1 MCQMHKYFSFR
12 HWPGSS
18 ISEGTHL
25 NFNRGRVTMIGR
37 FTHLF
42 KKRAEKS
49 AMRKKVEAMFS
60 SKEEVNIN
68 GNGTSGYTV
77 KAGANKGKILGHVSK
92 KSTNNW

>member
-1 MCQMHKYFSFR
+1 
-12 HWPGSS
+12 
-18 ISEGTHL
+18 
-25 NFNRGRVTMIGR
+25 MIGR

-60 SKEEVNIN
+60 SKKEVDIN

-77 KAGANKGKILGHVSK
+77 KHGPNKGKIADKGQ
-92 KSTNNW
+92 

>member
-1 MCQMHKYFSFR
+1 
-12 HWPGSS
+12 
-18 ISEGTHL
+18 
-25 NFNRGRVTMIGR
+25 MIGR

-42 KKRAEKS
+42 KKRVEKS

>member
-1 MCQMHKYFSFR
+1 
-12 HWPGSS
+12 
-18 ISEGTHL
+18 
-25 NFNRGRVTMIGR
+25 MIGR

-49 AMRKKVEAMFS
+49 SMRKKAEAMFS

-77 KAGANKGKILGHVSK
+77 KHGANKGKILGHISK